1 MNDDISKKTVA
12 ILLVIAIV
20 LSAIATWKM
29 LDQKVEVKRV
39 NTEGTAQVSI
49 GIMGEDQQQQES
61 KVAEATGKVTLDIT

>member
-1 MNDDISKKTVA
+1 MSDDISKKTVA

-20 LSAIATWKM
+20 LSAIATWRM

-49 GIMGEDQQQQES
+49 GIIGDQQQGES
-61 KVAEATGKVTLDIT
+61 EVALATGKVTLEIT